1 MKQNLL
7 ILSHQRKRG
16 ILTGFNGPQMIKDRL
31 QELGFQAGLEV
42 QFLGQ
47 VPFSGPRLFSLG
59 QIQIALREEEAQC
72 ANIELLP

>member
-7 ILSHQRKRG
+7 FLNHQKKRA
-16 ILTGFNGPQMIKDRL
+16 ILTGFNGPQIIKDRL
-31 QELGFQAGLEV
+31 QELGFQVGLEV
-42 QFLGQ
+42 QFQGQ
-47 VPFSGPRLFSLG
+47 IPFSGPRLFKLG